1 MSLINVNLG
10 ILAYSDAE
18 ASNQPQLRLADLKW
32 SLLGLH
38 TESVRNVSVA
48 LAPGESM
55 TVFSSARSLT
65 FNAGTFFQVTKHGDR
80 MRINASIGQR
90 IGRAI
95 GQDATTVWTISRT
108 DRVMR
113 IEATAGTLPN
123 LATVQVGD
131 FIRLDSAFSPLNQG
145 SHLILGKSATF
156 VEVENPFAQAES
168 ATELIS
174 IYGSGPVQIGDV
186 LDVTVPEFTF
196 VNQGSF
202 PVLDVTDS
210 YIEVLNPSCY
220 PQTVTGIVSGIT
232 VYPFS
237 YKWMLLAVDR
247 KVKVGLNGDLAQS
260 IEVEPPVEGDINR
273 TPGLMLKR
281 GKVFEISIKN
291 VGLKPVQGFALLAE

>member
-32 SLLGLH
+32 SLPGLH
-38 TESVRNVSVA
+38 TESVRNVAVA

-55 TVFSSARSLT
+55 TVFSSARFLS
-65 FNAGTFFQVTKHGDR
+65 FNTGTLFQITKQGDR
-80 MRINASIGQR
+80 MRIKASIGQR
-90 IGRAI
+90 LNRAI
-95 GQDATTVWTISRT
+95 GQDLTTTWTISRA

-131 FIRLDSAFSPLNQG
+131 SIRLASGFSPLNQG
-145 SHLILGKSATF
+145 AYLILGKSATY
-156 VEVENPFAQAES
+156 VEVENPYAQSES
-168 ATELIS
+168 VTEQVS
-174 IYGSGPVQIGDV
+174 IYSSGPVQIGDV
-186 LDVTVPEFTF
+186 VDVTALEFTF

-202 PVLDVTDS
+202 PVVDVTDS

-220 PQTVTGIVSGIT
+220 PQTVTGITSGVT

-247 KVKVGLNGDLAQS
+247 KVKVGLNGELAQS
-260 IEVEPPVEGDINR
+260 IEVEPPIEGDINR
-273 TPGLMLKR
+273 APGLMLKR

-291 VGLKPVQGFALLAE
+291 VGPKPVQGFVLLAE